1 MGGEEVEEV
10 EVTSLQV
17 DIGPEVAMVDRC
29 RPDPRSRSRA
39 RVSSSIDRTKSARKP
54 PDVRLMT
61 CLLR

>member
-29 RPDPRSRSRA
+29 RPDPRSK
-39 RVSSSIDRTKSARKP
+39 VSSSIDRGKICMKT
-54 PDVRLMT
+54 T
-61 CLLR
+61 

>member
-29 RPDPRSRSRA
+29 RPDPRSRG
-39 RVSSSIDRTKSARKP
+39 VVIDRSDQVCKKT
-54 PDVRLMT
+54 T
-61 CLLR
+61 